1 MNGRQI
7 RGRWG
12 AKKGL
17 LGALMASTA
26 LAVCT
31 SAASAQYFGRNK
43 VQYDDFSFR
52 VLKTP
57 HFDVHYYPVE
67 EEAIQDL
74 ARMSERWYERYARMF
89 QHEFEGSKPLIIY
102 ADHPDF
108 QQTNTLQGFIGEGTG
123 GVTESLKNRVI
134 MPFAG
139 SYSDTDH
146 VLGHELVH
154 AFQYNI
160 AQSRRGGGLQGL
172 GALPLWLIEGMAE
185 YLSVGR
191 DDPHTAMWMRD
202 AILREDFPT
211 IQAMTRESRF
221 FPYRFG
227 QALWAYIGGTYSD
240 DTVVEVF
247 RRALRVGFSPAIDQ
261 VLGIPHDTLSAEWRR
276 RVEAQYLPLME
287 GRQDPSEVGRLLLA
301 PSTGAG
307 RQNISPILSPDGRF
321 VVFLSERDLFTIDL
335 YLADAQTGRV
345 IRKLS
350 SASADPHFDAL
361 AYTETSGSFSPDGSQ
376 FAFVVFASG
385 DNELVLVDTDD
396 GDVVRTV
403 STPNIGAINNP
414 AWSPDGRYIAFIGNV
429 GGISDLFL
437 YDLEAD
443 QIRQLTDD
451 RHADYHPAW
460 SPDGRTIAFATDRGP
475 ETDFTDLTFSE
486 LQLALLNIDTRE
498 VRVLDVFGNVRH
510 SNPQFAPDGSSL
522 YFLSDQDGF
531 SDIYRL
537 QLASGNV
544 ERITRVKTGVSGITS
559 RSPALS
565 VASRSG
571 ELAFS
576 VFTDFQFHVFSLP
589 ANPQGEQVTRV
600 AEATE
605 QPGRLLPPTHPDRR
619 SRVADYLAD
628 PQTGLEPPTAFPVT
642 EATSY
647 RPSLS
652 LDYVGEPSFGVG
664 ADRFGNY
671 IGGGASAYFSD
682 MLGDRLLGVGVQA
695 QGTLKDI
702 GGQAF
707 YADLSSRWNWAV
719 AGGHIPYL
727 LQYQNF
733 GQTGDRWYLGV
744 QRLRVFVTSAE
755 GQVAYPFSTTRRVE
769 FGAGAIRYA
778 YDIEEDRYFL
788 DSTRRFFTGQVE
800 RVDVDASCD
809 DLSDE
814 QLLIGVPCAPDPLNL
829 AQGSVAYVGDNTF
842 FGFTSPI
849 RGGRFRFGL
858 EGTAGTETFL
868 TAVAD
873 WRRYYSPH
881 RNLTVALRGLHLGRY
896 GGIESDVIRP
906 MFLGYETFVR
916 GYAWESFEPEECT
929 ISQQQAPDQTSTCPT
944 FTRLFGHR
952 LAVANLEMRVPFL
965 GTEEFGVINFPYVPV
980 ELVAFADAGL
990 AWDSE
995 NTPQLEFSRSSSDRV
1010 PVFSAGLS
1018 ARFNI
1023 LGFMILE
1030 AYHAFPFQ
1038 RPDKGHHWGFQI
1050 SPGW

>member
-1 MNGRQI
+1 MNERESE
-7 RGRWG
+7 G
-12 AKKGL
+12 AQRVRKGL
-17 LGALMASTA
+17 VGALLACTA
-26 LAVCT
+26 LAV
-31 SAASAQYFGRNK
+31 SPPDVSGQYFGRNK

-57 HFDVHYYPVE
+57 HFDIHFYPVE
-67 EEAIQDL
+67 QDAVQDV
-74 ARMSERWYERYARMF
+74 ARMAERWYERYARMF
-89 QHEFEGSKPLIIY
+89 QHEFEGSKPLIMY

-108 QQTNTLQGFIGEGTG
+108 QQTNTLEGFIGEGTG

-139 SYSDTDH
+139 SYADTDH

-172 GALPLWLIEGMAE
+172 GSLPLWLIEGMAE

-202 AILREDFPT
+202 AVLREDFPT
-211 IQAMTRESRF
+211 IREMTRESRF

-261 VLGIPHDTLSAEWRR
+261 VLGIDHDTLSVEWRR
-276 RVEAQYLPLME
+276 RVEEQYRPLME
-287 GRQDPSEVGRLLLA
+287 GRQDPADVGSLLLA

-307 RQNISPILSPDGRF
+307 ELNISPVLSADGRF

-335 YLADAQTGRV
+335 FLADARTGRV

-350 SASADPHFDAL
+350 SASSDPHFDAL

-385 DNELVLVDTDD
+385 ENELVLVDTED
-396 GDVVRTV
+396 GDVQRKLT
-403 STPNIGAINNP
+403 TPNIGAINNP
-414 AWSPDGRYIAFIGNV
+414 TWSPDGRSIAFVGTV

-437 YDLEAD
+437 YDLETNV
-443 QIRQLTDD
+443 IRRLTND

-475 ETDFTDLTFSE
+475 QTDFDKLTFSK
-486 LQLALLNIDTRE
+486 LQLALLSVETGA
-498 VRVLDVFGNVRH
+498 VRVLDAFGNVRH
-510 SNPQFAPDGSSL
+510 SNPQFAPDGNSL

-537 QLASGNV
+537 QLASGQV
-544 ERITRVKTGVSGITS
+544 DRITRVKTGVSGITS
-559 RSPALS
+559 KSPALS
-565 VASRSG
+565 VAANSG

-576 VFTDFQFHVFSLP
+576 VFTDFQYHVFTLP
-589 ANPQGEQVTRV
+589 ANPQGQAATRV
-600 AEATE
+600 ADAAD
-605 QPGRLLPPTHPDRR
+605 QPGRLLPPTHPDRH
-619 SRVADYLAD
+619 SRVAEYLAD
-628 PQTGLEPPTAFPVT
+628 PNTGLEPATSFPIT

-647 RPSLS
+647 SPSLS
-652 LDYVGEPSFGVG
+652 LDYVGQPSFGVG

-682 MLGDRLLGVGVQA
+682 MLGDRILGVGVQA

-702 GGQAF
+702 GGQVF

-727 LQYQNF
+727 LQYQSF
-733 GQTGDRWYLGV
+733 GQSGDRWYLGV

-755 GQVAYPFSTTRRVE
+755 GQIAYPFSTTRRIE
-769 FGAGAIRYA
+769 FGAGAVRYA

-800 RVDVDASCD
+800 RVGVDASCD
-809 DLSDE
+809 DLTDE
-814 QLLIGVPCAPDPLNL
+814 QLLIGVPCAPEPLNL
-829 AQGSVAYVGDNTF
+829 AQTSAAYVGDNTF

-858 EGTAGTETFL
+858 EGTVGTENFV
-868 TAVAD
+868 TAIGD

-881 RNLTVALRGLHLGRY
+881 RNLTVALRGLHMGRY
-896 GGIESDVIRP
+896 GGIQSDVIRP

-929 ISQQQAPDQTSTCPT
+929 ASQQQAPDQESTCPT

-952 LAVANLEMRVPFL
+952 LGVANLELRVPFL
-965 GTEEFGVINFPYVPV
+965 GTEEFGVVNFPYVPV

-990 AWDSE
+990 AWDSD
-995 NTPQLEFSRSSSDRV
+995 NQPRLELSNSSADRV
-1010 PVFSAGLS
+1010 PVFSAGGS

-1030 AYHAFPFQ
+1030 AYYAVPFQ
-1038 RPDKGHHWGFQI
+1038 RPEKGPHWGFQI
-1050 SPGW
+1050 APGW